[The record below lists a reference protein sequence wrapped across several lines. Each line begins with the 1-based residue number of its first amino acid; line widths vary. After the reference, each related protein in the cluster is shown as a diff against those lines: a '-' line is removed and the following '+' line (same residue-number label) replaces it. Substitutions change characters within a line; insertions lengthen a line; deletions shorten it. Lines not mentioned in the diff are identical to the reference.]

1 MIRNSFTTTR
11 RLLQPRNDD
20 LSAHLYET
28 SDGRLNA
35 LTDTGQFHLN
45 RLKLNR
51 PQLVARRRKQQLVAD
66 KQREWE
72 AMRIERQQMQE
83 RLQTLEQQLELLVE
97 LTARSLT
104 GDTDALVL
112 LEALLASRMGA

>member
-1 MIRNSFTTTR
+1 M
-11 RLLQPRNDD
+11 
-20 LSAHLYET
+20 
-28 SDGRLNA
+28 NA
-35 LTDTGQFHLN
+35 LTDTGQFHQE

-51 PQLVARRRKQQLVAD
+51 PQLVARHRKQQLVAD